1 MWMVGGVDLK
11 SGRWPSVW
19 KYNYSK
25 RKEFS
30 GLWRNPISS
39 GNLKSNYLHIQ
50 WQGICNIAIAIC
62 IMHLGVF
69 FVKRTFFVG
78 LNFNSLRIINMKMY
92 KNKWYYWLLE
102 LTYFPPEGMLYYNKF
117 ALYTLNQINY
127 LYSFLAPSGAQEMP
141 INVRSSGFRA
151 RNIHLSLSGQSQVS
165 FRSVLLRLT
174 VWA

>member
-1 MWMVGGVDLK
+1 MTLSLK
-11 SGRWPSVW
+11 IQLQQEKRILRIVEESNFIWQSQIKLSTYSVTRDMQ
-19 KYNYSK
+19 Y
-25 RKEFS
+25 
-30 GLWRNPISS
+30 
-39 GNLKSNYLHIQ
+39 
-50 WQGICNIAIAIC
+50 CNIAIC

-102 LTYFPPEGMLYYNKF
+102 LTYFPPEWMLYYNKF